1 MVLEQLWTTYLVF
14 FTVIIVISFLT
25 CIFSK
30 KPCCMEGNLDS
41 MNNDETIDEEA
52 LAVVITP
59 KMAMKS
65 TEGSEGTKI

>member
-1 MVLEQLWTTYLVF
+1 MTGAYFIFAFITLVV
-14 FTVIIVISFLT
+14 TILT
-25 CIFSK
+25 CFVSK